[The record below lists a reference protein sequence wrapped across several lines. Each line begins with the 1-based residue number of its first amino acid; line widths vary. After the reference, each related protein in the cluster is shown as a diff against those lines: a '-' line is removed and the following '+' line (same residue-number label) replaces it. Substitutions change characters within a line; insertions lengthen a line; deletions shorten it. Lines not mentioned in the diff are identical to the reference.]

1 MAEQLQ
7 LNLTQKL
14 AKIRNMSDVAVKDK
28 KGFNYTY
35 ADITQML
42 ANITA
47 GMKKYNVSLI
57 PSIEPGTAKIEKVV
71 STNTKVDK
79 AGVSRDVTTTEM
91 LFCAEMTFVW
101 VNDED
106 KNDTLEVPWYVVGMQ
121 PDPSQ
126 AAGSG
131 LTYCTRYFLM
141 NFFQIAQAAAE
152 DVDAYRS
159 RQKEAEVSED
169 KAVAE
174 EIIKNFDVSFKTYLA
189 DHPDKIDE
197 LKRFVTRYVKNA
209 DYFKIKEP
217 ALASKL
223 QDDFSNNYL
232 ST

>member
-1 MAEQLQ
+1 MAEQ

-141 NFFQIAQAAAE
+141 NFFQIAQADS

-159 RQKEAEVSED
+159 KQKAAAEAEDRAIVS
-169 KAVAE
+169 A
-174 EIIKNFDVSFKTYLA
+174 I
-189 DHPDKIDE
+189 IDE
-197 LKRFVTRYVKNA
+197 IDATVRKYLSEHQDEKDEVSKFIGRYAARGN
-209 DYFKIKEP
+209 YTLIKEP
-217 ALASKL
+217 TLAAKL
-223 QDDFSNNYL
+223 LSDFKAKYMQEA
-232 ST
+232 

>member
-1 MAEQLQ
+1 M
-7 LNLTQKL
+7 
-14 AKIRNMSDVAVKDK
+14 
-28 KGFNYTY
+28 
-35 ADITQML
+35 
-42 ANITA
+42 
-47 GMKKYNVSLI
+47 
-57 PSIEPGTAKIEKVV
+57 
-71 STNTKVDK
+71 
-79 AGVSRDVTTTEM
+79 
-91 LFCAEMTFVW
+91 
-101 VNDED
+101 
-106 KNDTLEVPWYVVGMQ
+106 
-121 PDPSQ
+121 
-126 AAGSG
+126 
-131 LTYCTRYFLM
+131 TYCTRYFLT